1 MQTQTFT
8 LVHNLSQLHD
18 ELQAA
23 IPNFHR
29 THENYL
35 GERELSADGGRVS
48 DRGNEVIIEFADD
61 ISASAI
67 QDVVEAHEVAD

>member
-48 DRGNEVIIEFADD
+48 ARGNEVIIEFADD
-61 ISASAI
+61 ISASAVRT
-67 QDVVEAHEVAD
+67 VVDAHTPA